1 MGLLD
6 RYEVIRHLGRGGAG
20 DVHLARDRML
30 FGRQVALKTIRA
42 RVDDVLR
49 AAFEREFALL
59 ASLSVPGVAPVYDF
73 GVMSAQAGQPARP
86 FFTRAYI
93 EGEPLD
99 AAVGGLDLQARLRLF
114 VRTTAVIIPLHRVG
128 VVHGDLK
135 PGNIIVDASGRAFL
149 IDFGLSRAQGPQS
162 AREHHGPVGTPAFMA
177 PEMLRGE
184 PSSVAA
190 DIYALGV
197 MLFWLVS
204 GELPYAEL
212 GARAMAA
219 RLEGA
224 PLQLPAAGGVG
235 RSALEIAQRALAG
248 NAQDRFPC
256 VDELHASVERLLT
269 GPQRASVPAAARAFV
284 VPRPR
289 GHKDHLA
296 RLEAFVTGRGQKTVA
311 GLVQAPA
318 GGGKSLLLQ
327 ELKWRLQLGS
337 RLVLEIFA
345 GRGSGALALIGLVE
359 QLMTVLG
366 TEHVEAEHGRELLR
380 ALRSGTLDEASAA
393 KSLADLLKAVAAEAS
408 LVLLVDDLDRADAV
422 LGSVLRSAIH
432 AESAS
437 GVALIA
443 SATRSTAAAVRELQP
458 SATFELPRLSSE
470 DIAVLA
476 AEALGPLDSSVVS
489 ALCDHVA
496 GLPGALMSALYELSS
511 LTAVTPGDVQNLP
524 PEAATL
530 ALVQARL
537 ARLSKPERELLNVL
551 ALVSSLPESLIPA
564 ALGRTASESPDAL
577 GRAASEP
584 PAVFARLEADG
595 IVARDATNLMLS
607 DRTLRKGILAALG
620 GEGSK
625 QLAARLLSEPGLAA
639 LGTPERAELSV
650 IADDTATLCEIAIP
664 AADALTQ
671 LGAHARA
678 AQLLDALLAQA
689 DTSLRDQALLR
700 LGQSRHLLGEHES
713 AAALAGELAERE
725 NASPQLRAEACVV
738 AARALTALSRW
749 EDAIAA
755 LGRVPSDADGAKRA
769 RVQREL
775 AKIHL
780 RRGDYAAV
788 SSAVEVGLACAP
800 EDDSVRVELLCS
812 QGMVAGYRGDQAGQR
827 TCHEAALALAR
838 RLRERREEANAL
850 AYLAIGVQRSG
861 DMASARDLFAQS
873 LEIARE
879 LGDVGSMATNSLNL
893 GVLQFY
899 MGEHGAAAEHY
910 ASAVSLARRA
920 GRVSTQIQARANLA
934 LLHVYF
940 GLYEIARSEIDDVR
954 KAAEAAGS
962 RYFVAQTAA
971 TSAELHARTGQ
982 VEQALI
988 GYDDA
993 IARYSELGQ
1002 TREVAEHNLDAAE
1015 TLLDRNGPVDASA
1028 AAARLATARERI
1040 EREQMDDL
1048 RMRLDMLVARVRLAN
1063 GEADAAAVGLDQ
1075 VVTRARK
1082 AHARDVEWSALAA
1095 LALAHEQVGSVFA
1108 ARTSARQA
1116 VEVLEEVALRI
1127 PREHRDAFWQDARRR
1142 AVRERAN
1149 RSEQHAANDPRTEH
1163 HTLMLDSN
1171 AERERLFQ
1179 IIKRLAS
1186 EHDLDRLLERII
1198 ESAVDLSAAERG
1210 SVMLVD
1216 AAGHLTPQFTR
1227 TRMTVQDEAL
1237 ASFSRS
1243 IAEAVLI
1250 DGEAIVTVDA
1260 TADGRLSSYVSVHK
1274 LMLRSVACLP
1284 IRGHAGTVGVL
1295 YLEHRRSRG
1304 RFSDASVELLSAFA
1318 DQAAIAIEN
1327 ARLLD
1332 EIRRQKGELEQ
1343 ANEELEQAKTD
1354 LEELLLTRTRQ
1365 LEDVQRELA
1374 RVSPRSAVQ
1383 AQRYGMIAK
1392 SAVMHRIFDAM
1403 GRLAGNAVPVVIGG
1417 ESGTG
1422 KELVARG
1429 IHDAGPRASQAFV
1442 ALNCGSL
1449 PETLLESELFGH
1461 MKGAF
1466 SGADRDKRGVIA
1478 TANGGTL
1485 FLDEVSEM
1493 PAKMQIDLLRV
1504 LEEKTVCRLGSEVE
1518 EPVDV
1523 RVLVATQRSLR
1534 ELVEQGGF
1542 REDLYYRLGVV
1553 ELWLPP
1559 LRERRDDIPLLCEH
1573 FLREFSE
1580 KEHVPR
1586 KHLTRTALA
1595 RLVELPWPGN
1605 VRQLSHVLVQACVM
1619 SEGVAIDVGDLVT
1632 PDSAARTLAIQP
1644 QLAAASINTL
1654 DDHRNVEK
1662 QRILAALEACGWNR
1676 VRAAQT
1682 LGMPRRTFYRRLA
1695 DYSIL

>member
-20 DVHLARDRML
+20 DVHLARDRIL

-59 ASLSVPGVAPVYDF
+59 ASVSIPGVAPVYDF
-73 GVMSAQAGQPARP
+73 GVMRAQAGQPAKP

-99 AAVGGLDLQARLRLF
+99 AAVSGRDLQARLQLF
-114 VRTTAVIIPLHRVG
+114 VRMTAVIIPLHRVG
-128 VVHGDLK
+128 IVHGDLK
-135 PGNIIVDASGRAFL
+135 PGNVIIDPNGRAFL
-149 IDFGLSRAQGPQS
+149 IDFGLSRAQGPQTV
-162 AREHHGPVGTPAFMA
+162 RDTHGPVGTPAFMA
-177 PEMLRGE
+177 PELLRGE
-184 PSSVAA
+184 SSSIAG

-197 MLFWLVS
+197 TLFWLVT
-204 GELPYAEL
+204 GEIPYAEL
-212 GARAMAA
+212 GSRATAAKLDGAR
-219 RLEGA
+219 
-224 PLQLPAAGGVG
+224 LQLPAAGGVG
-235 RSALEIAQRALAG
+235 RSALEVAQRALA
-248 NAQDRFPC
+248 ADPRDRFPC

-269 GPQRASVPAAARAFV
+269 GPQRASVPAPARAFV
-284 VPRPR
+284 APRPR
-289 GHKDHLA
+289 AHKDHLA
-296 RLEAFVTGRGQKTVA
+296 RLEAFVTGRGTRTVA
-311 GLVQAPA
+311 GLVSAPT

-345 GRGSGALALIGLVE
+345 GRGSGAQALIGLVE
-359 QLMTVLG
+359 QLLTVLG
-366 TEHVEAEHGRELLR
+366 DEHAESEPARELLR

-393 KSLADLLKAVAAEAS
+393 KGLAVLLQAVAAEAS
-408 LVLLVDDLDRADAV
+408 LVVLVDDLDRADAV

-443 SATRSTAAAVRELQP
+443 SATQPTAAAVRELQP
-458 SATFELPRLSSE
+458 NVTFELPRLSHE
-470 DIAVLA
+470 DIAALA
-476 AEALGPLDSSVVS
+476 AEALGSLDATVVS

-496 GLPGALMSALYELSS
+496 GLPGALMSALYELSA
-511 LTAVTPGDVQNLP
+511 LTAVTRADVQNLP

-530 ALVQARL
+530 ALTQVRL
-537 ARLSKPERELLNVL
+537 ARLPAAERELLNVL
-551 ALVSSLPESLIPA
+551 ALIPSLPETLVASAIRRSPSDTA
-564 ALGRTASESPDAL
+564 AAC
-577 GRAASEP
+577 
-584 PAVFARLEADG
+584 ARLEAEG
-595 IVARDATNLMLS
+595 IVARDATSLMLA
-607 DRTLRKGILAALG
+607 DGTLRKSLLVALRAAAREPETDHG
-620 GEGSK
+620 ADSAK
-625 QLAARLLSEPGLAA
+625 QYAARLLNGPGLAS
-639 LGTPERAELSV
+639 LGAPERAELAV
-650 IADDTATLCEIAIP
+650 IAEDHDTLRALALL
-664 AADALTQ
+664 AANALTQ
-671 LGAHARA
+671 LGAHGRA
-678 AQLLDALLAQA
+678 AQLLDAALPHAAAAQRDEVLLQLAQA
-689 DTSLRDQALLR
+689 RNS
-700 LGQSRHLLGEHES
+700 LGEHET
-713 AAALAGELAERE
+713 AASLAGTLAECAG
-725 NASPQLRAEACVV
+725 ASPQLRADACVI

-755 LGRVPSDADGAKRA
+755 LNRVPADADGAKRA

-780 RRGDYAAV
+780 RRGDYPAV
-788 SSAVEVGLACAP
+788 SSAVELGLACAP
-800 EDDSVRVELLCS
+800 ANDAVRVELLGTK
-812 QGMVAGYRGDQAGQR
+812 GMVAQYGGDTNGAR
-827 TCHEAALALAR
+827 ACHEAALALAR
-838 RLRERREEANAL
+838 QLGERRDEVNAL
-850 AYLAIGVQRSG
+850 AYLAIGFQRSG
-861 DMASARDLFAQS
+861 DMPHARDLFAQS

-879 LGDVGSMATNSLNL
+879 LGDVGSMATSSLNL

-920 GRVSTQIQARANLA
+920 GRLSTQIQARANLSH
-934 LLHVYF
+934 LHVYF
-940 GLYEIARSEIDDVR
+940 GLYEIARSEIDEVR
-954 KAAEAAGS
+954 RDAQAAGS
-962 RYFVAQTAA
+962 RYFMAQMTGQ
-971 TSAELHARTGQ
+971 SADLHARTGQ
-982 VEQALI
+982 VDQALI
-988 GYDDA
+988 GYDEA
-993 IARYSELGQ
+993 IARYTELGQ

-1015 TLLDRNGPVDASA
+1015 ALLDRNGPVDGSA

-1040 EREQMDDL
+1040 EKEQMDDL
-1048 RMRLDMLVARVRLAN
+1048 RMRLDMLVARVRLTN
-1063 GEADAAAVGLDQ
+1063 GEADAAAVALDQ

-1082 AHARDVEWSALAA
+1082 AHDRDVEWSALAA
-1095 LALAHEQVGSVFA
+1095 LAIAHEQVGSVFA
-1108 ARTSARQA
+1108 ARTSARSS

-1149 RSEQHAANDPRTEH
+1149 RSEQHALSEPRTEH
-1163 HTLMLDSN
+1163 HTLMLDAS

-1216 AAGHLTPQFTR
+1216 ATGNLTPQFTR
-1227 TRMTVQDEAL
+1227 SRMTVQDEAL

-1250 DGEAIVTVDA
+1250 DGEPIVTVDA

-1304 RFSDASVELLSAFA
+1304 RFSDASVDLLSAFA

-1327 ARLLD
+1327 ARLLE
-1332 EIRRQKGELEQ
+1332 EIRRQKLELEKS
-1343 ANEELEQAKTD
+1343 NTELEQAKTD
-1354 LEELLLTRTRQ
+1354 LEDLLLKRTRQ
-1365 LEDVQRELA
+1365 LEDVQRELE
-1374 RVSPRSAVQ
+1374 RVAPRVGGPS
-1383 AQRYGMIAK
+1383 RYGMVAK
-1392 SAVMHRIFDAM
+1392 SGVMNRIFDAM

-1429 IHDAGPRASQAFV
+1429 IHAIGPRASQPFV
-1442 ALNCGSL
+1442 ALSCGSL

-1461 MKGAF
+1461 VKGAF

-1478 TANGGTL
+1478 AASGGTL

-1493 PAKMQIDLLRV
+1493 PGKMQIDLLRV

-1523 RVLVATQRSLR
+1523 RILVATQRSLR
-1534 ELVEQGGF
+1534 ELVEQNVF

-1559 LRERRDDIPLLCEH
+1559 LRERREDIPLLCEH

-1580 KEHVPR
+1580 REHVPR
-1586 KHLTRTALA
+1586 RHLTRAALA

-1619 SEGVAIDVGDLVT
+1619 AEGVAIDVGDLVT
-1632 PDSAARTLAIQP
+1632 PEPGPRALASQPPVAAEAVI
-1644 QLAAASINTL
+1644 STL
-1654 DDHRNVEK
+1654 DDHRNIEK

>member
-59 ASLSVPGVAPVYDF
+59 ASVSIPGVAPVYDF
-73 GVMSAQAGQPARP
+73 GVMSAQPGQPARP

-99 AAVGGLDLQARLRLF
+99 AAVSGMDLEARLRLF
-114 VRTTAVIIPLHRVG
+114 VRMTAVIMPLHRVG
-128 VVHGDLK
+128 IVHGDLK
-135 PGNIIVDASGRAFL
+135 PGNVIVDSNGRPFL
-149 IDFGLSRAQGPQS
+149 IDFGLSRASGPQTL
-162 AREHHGPVGTPAFMA
+162 RESHGPVGTPAFMA
-177 PEMLRGE
+177 PELLRGE
-184 PSSVAA
+184 PSSIAG

-197 MLFWLVS
+197 TLFWLVS
-204 GELPYAEL
+204 GQMPYAEL
-212 GARAMAA
+212 GSRAMSAK
-219 RLEGA
+219 LEGS
-224 PLQLPAAGGVG
+224 PLQLPAASGAG
-235 RSALEIAQRALAG
+235 RSALEITQRGLA
-248 NAQDRFPC
+248 ADPRDRFPC

-269 GPQRASVPAAARAFV
+269 GPQRASVPVAARAFV
-284 VPRPR
+284 APRPR

-296 RLEAFVTGRGQKTVA
+296 RLEAFVTGRGTRTVA
-311 GLVQAPA
+311 GLVQAPT

-337 RLVLEIFA
+337 RLVLEVFA
-345 GRGSGALALIGLVE
+345 GRGSGAQALIGLVD
-359 QLMTVLG
+359 QLLTVLG
-366 TEHVEAEHGRELLR
+366 GEHAESEPGRELLR

-393 KSLADLLKAVAAEAS
+393 TRLADLLKAVAAEAS

-443 SATRSTAAAVRELQP
+443 SATQPTAAAVRELQP
-458 SATFELPRLSSE
+458 SSTFELPRLSNE
-470 DIAVLA
+470 DVGVLA
-476 AEALGPLDSSVVS
+476 AEALGSLDSTVVS

-511 LTAVTPGDVQNLP
+511 LTAVTPADVQNLP

-530 ALVQARL
+530 ALTQARL
-537 ARLSKPERELLNVL
+537 ARLSRAERELLNVL
-551 ALVSSLPESLIPA
+551 ALIPSLPESLVAPA
-564 ALGRTASESPDAL
+564 IGSAANDAATAS
-577 GRAASEP
+577 
-584 PAVFARLEADG
+584 ARLEAEG
-595 IVARDATNLMLS
+595 IVARDATSLMLA
-607 DRTLRKGILAALG
+607 DGTLRKSLLAALRASDTG
-620 GEGSK
+620 DGAKSF
-625 QLAARLLSEPGLAA
+625 AARLLNEAGLAS
-639 LGTPERAELSV
+639 LGVPERAELAV
-650 IADDTATLCEIAIP
+650 IAEDLATLRALALP
-664 AADALTQ
+664 GADALTQ
-671 LGAHARA
+671 LGAHSRA
-678 AQLLDALLAQA
+678 AQLLDALLPQADPSQRDGVTLRLAQA
-689 DTSLRDQALLR
+689 RN
-700 LGQSRHLLGEHES
+700 LLGEHEI
-713 AAALAGELAERE
+713 AAALAGALAERAD
-725 NASPQLRAEACVV
+725 ASPQLRAEACVV

-749 EDAIAA
+749 EDAITA
-755 LGRVPSDADGAKRA
+755 LNRVPADADGAKRA

-780 RRGDYAAV
+780 RRGDYPAV
-788 SSAVEVGLACAP
+788 SSAVELGLACAP
-800 EDDSVRVELLCS
+800 ANDAVRVELLGS
-812 QGMVAGYRGDQAGQR
+812 KGMVAQYGGDTNGAR
-827 TCHEAALALAR
+827 ASHEAALELAR
-838 RLRERREEANAL
+838 RLGERREEANAL
-850 AYLAIGVQRSG
+850 AYLAIGHQRSG
-861 DMASARDLFAQS
+861 DMPHARDLLAQS
-873 LEIARE
+873 LEIARD
-879 LGDVGSMATNSLNL
+879 LGDVGSMATSSLNL

-910 ASAVSLARRA
+910 ASAVNLARRA

-940 GLYEIARSEIDDVR
+940 GLYEIARGEIEEVR
-954 KAAEAAGS
+954 KDAQAAGS
-962 RYFVAQTAA
+962 RYFMAQMTAQGA
-971 TSAELHARTGQ
+971 DLHARTGQ
-982 VEQALI
+982 VDQALI

-993 IARYSELGQ
+993 IARYTELGQ

-1015 TLLDRNGPVDASA
+1015 ALLDRNGPVDGSA

-1040 EREQMDDL
+1040 EKEQMDDL

-1063 GEADAAAVGLDQ
+1063 GEADAAAVSLDQ
-1075 VVTRARK
+1075 VVARARK
-1082 AHARDVEWSALAA
+1082 AHDRDVEWSALAA

-1108 ARTSARQA
+1108 ARTSARSA

-1149 RSEQHAANDPRTEH
+1149 RSEQQAANDPRTEH
-1163 HTLMLDSN
+1163 HTLMLDAS

-1210 SVMLVD
+1210 SVLLVD
-1216 AAGHLTPQFTR
+1216 SAGHLTPQFTR

-1237 ASFSRS
+1237 ATFSRS

-1304 RFSDASVELLSAFA
+1304 RFSDATVDLLSAFA

-1327 ARLLD
+1327 ARLLE
-1332 EIRRQKGELEQ
+1332 EIRKQKLELER
-1343 ANEELEQAKTD
+1343 ANVELEKAKCD
-1354 LEELLLTRTRQ
+1354 VEDVLLQRTRQ
-1365 LEDVQRELA
+1365 LEDVQRELE
-1374 RVSPRSAVQ
+1374 RVAPRSSGQ
-1383 AQRYGMIAK
+1383 GRYGMIAK
-1392 SAVMHRIFDAM
+1392 SAVMSRIFDAI
-1403 GRLAGNAVPVVIGG
+1403 GRLAGNAVPVVVGG

-1429 IHDAGPRASQAFV
+1429 IHDAGPRASHPFV

-1449 PETLLESELFGH
+1449 PESLLESELFGH

-1466 SGADRDKRGVIA
+1466 SGADRDKKGVIA
-1478 TANGGTL
+1478 AANGGTL

-1504 LEEKTVCRLGSEVE
+1504 LEEKTVYRLGSEVE

-1523 RVLVATQRSLR
+1523 RILVATQRSLR
-1534 ELVEQGGF
+1534 DLVENNSF

-1559 LRERRDDIPLLCEH
+1559 LRERREDIPLLCEH
-1573 FLREFSE
+1573 FLREFAE
-1580 KEHVPR
+1580 DEHVPR
-1586 KHLTRTALA
+1586 KHLTRAALA
-1595 RLVELPWPGN
+1595 RMVELPWPGN

-1619 SEGVAIDVGDLVT
+1619 TEGVAIDVGDLAT
-1632 PDSAARTLAIQP
+1632 SDSGPRTLPSQP
-1644 QLAAASINTL
+1644 PMAAQAVISTL
-1654 DDHRNVEK
+1654 DDHRNIEK